1 MMNKRVVYKFIFR
14 YKRDIFIIV
23 FLTLFSSIFFLA
35 APYFSKLFIDKAF
48 ISKNLINFFKLSIIS
63 ALVFIS
69 TTLIRIYSDIIK
81 NKIAIKLRLNLTKQ
95 FITKF
100 YLIDFEFFQSH
111 SIGENVYRLTD
122 IESVIDFLLEHCPQI
137 LVDIFKFGIIL
148 VISFWLNFQMT
159 IFLLMLSPL
168 FLLQSVYLQRK
179 LNPIYEKMWKFNSK
193 LSKQIYE
200 AFSKI
205 LIIKALGLES
215 FQKRKYLK
223 SLIENLRW
231 RIKSFR
237 WSIISSVTSAFLSKA
252 VYGLITLYGGWLIIK
267 GRLSLGSYTAAMI
280 YLTQIGA
287 LLSSFSMR
295 VEFIS
300 REIVSLEKFLE
311 VIEHVPKLKDVTE
324 NKPLTDLRGAIYFK
338 NVYFGYEKEKMLF
351 QDLNLVIPLS
361 LWVAIVGASGSG
373 KTTLINLILRLY
385 QPCRGQILIDD
396 KDLRLIALKSLREKI
411 AIATQQPLLFDVSI
425 QENISFGLKNISQY
439 EIEEAAKIACVHD
452 FIMQLPDG
460 YDTMIGEDACRL
472 SHGLKQRIALARAI
486 ARKPQLL
493 ILDEATSS
501 VDSLTEENILSML
514 RQKRSGLST
523 IIISHRLFSIRNA
536 DRIFFLNPEGRF
548 EEGNH
553 QELFSKSVFYR
564 DFFNNQIE
572 EIERV

>member
-1 MMNKRVVYKFIFR
+1 
-14 YKRDIFIIV
+14 
-23 FLTLFSSIFFLA
+23 
-35 APYFSKLFIDKAF
+35 
-48 ISKNLINFFKLSIIS
+48 
-63 ALVFIS
+63 
-69 TTLIRIYSDIIK
+69 
-81 NKIAIKLRLNLTKQ
+81 
-95 FITKF
+95 
-100 YLIDFEFFQSH
+100 
-111 SIGENVYRLTD
+111 
-122 IESVIDFLLEHCPQI
+122 
-137 LVDIFKFGIIL
+137 
-148 VISFWLNFQMT
+148 
-159 IFLLMLSPL
+159 
-168 FLLQSVYLQRK
+168 
-179 LNPIYEKMWKFNSK
+179 
-193 LSKQIYE
+193 
-200 AFSKI
+200 
-205 LIIKALGLES
+205 
-215 FQKRKYLK
+215 
-223 SLIENLRW
+223 
-231 RIKSFR
+231 
-237 WSIISSVTSAFLSKA
+237 
-252 VYGLITLYGGWLIIK
+252 
-267 GRLSLGSYTAAMI
+267 
-280 YLTQIGA
+280 
-287 LLSSFSMR
+287 
-295 VEFIS
+295 
-300 REIVSLEKFLE
+300 
-311 VIEHVPKLKDVTE
+311 
-324 NKPLTDLRGAIYFK
+324 
-338 NVYFGYEKEKMLF
+338 
-351 QDLNLVIPLS
+351 
-361 LWVAIVGASGSG
+361 VAIVGASGSG